1 MNMIAIQQAY
11 ITRVALAHAK
21 QGKRSAGLMFA
32 RTKSAARKDGIRDL
46 IKLGY
51 TESQANMIMKDAND
65 MFILER
71 DAK

>member
-1 MNMIAIQQAY
+1 MNMIAIQQEF
-11 ITRVALAHAK
+11 ITRVARAYAK
-21 QGKRSAGLMFA
+21 RGKRSAGLMFA
-32 RTKSAARKDGIRDL
+32 RTKSAARKYGIRDL